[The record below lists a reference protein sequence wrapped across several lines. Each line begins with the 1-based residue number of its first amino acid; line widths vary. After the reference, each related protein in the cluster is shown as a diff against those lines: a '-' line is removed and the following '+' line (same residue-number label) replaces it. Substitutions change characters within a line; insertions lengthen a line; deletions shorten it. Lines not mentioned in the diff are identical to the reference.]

1 MRHGQAPSRSASSSA
16 APVLLSF
23 DVEAYFQIEAA
34 RDCVPRTAWPS
45 YDDRLT
51 GVMDWLLER
60 LDHHHATATFFTL
73 GYIAD
78 RQPKLIRRIVEAGHE
93 LACHGHMHD
102 RLHTLSPKALRQDLH
117 DARHALEQAAGCAV
131 TGYRAPTFSLDRS
144 TAWALDVLAEQGF
157 LYDSSIQPIRRAA
170 YGVADAPIEPFR
182 LPTPSGATLLELPPL
197 VWRLA
202 GYHLPAAGGGYFRL
216 FPPFV
221 MDRAIEQAHRA
232 DRPAVCYFHPWEFD
246 PDQPRLPLT
255 GLRRF
260 RTYVNLGRTRDRLDQ
275 LLRRHPATSIHQYL
289 STQPVATWPTWPL
302 TSVTPAAAQR
312 EAA

>member
-1 MRHGQAPSRSASSSA
+1 MPHGQAPSRSASPSA

-34 RDCVPRTAWPS
+34 RDCVPKTAWPS
-45 YDDRLT
+45 YDDRLAP
-51 GVMDWLLER
+51 VIDWLLER
-60 LDHHHATATFFTL
+60 LAHHHATATFFTL

-102 RLHTLSPKALRQDLH
+102 RLHTLWPEALRQDLH

-157 LYDSSIQPIRRAA
+157 TYDSSIQPIRRAA

-197 VWRLA
+197 VWQLA
-202 GYHLPAAGGGYFRL
+202 RYHLPTAGGGYFRL

-221 MDRAIEQAHRA
+221 MHRAIEQAHGA
-232 DRPAVCYFHPWEFD
+232 GRPAVLYFHPWEFD

-260 RTYVNLGRTRDRLDQ
+260 RTYVNLHRTRDRLDQ
-275 LLRRHPATSIHQYL
+275 LLRRHPATSIARYL
-289 STQPVATWPTWPL
+289 AKQNADHWPTWPL
-302 TSVTPAAAQR
+302 TATAAPTAHLD
-312 EAA
+312 AA